1 MHYACTKP
9 DGIIYRT
16 RDGVRII
23 KVNTTASPRGNSDG
37 VVIFNILYYN
47 CFIYESEDYI
57 VLQA

>member
-37 VVIFNILYYN
+37 VVIFNMVYYI
-47 CFIYESEDYI
+47 CFKYK
-57 VLQA
+57 LNT